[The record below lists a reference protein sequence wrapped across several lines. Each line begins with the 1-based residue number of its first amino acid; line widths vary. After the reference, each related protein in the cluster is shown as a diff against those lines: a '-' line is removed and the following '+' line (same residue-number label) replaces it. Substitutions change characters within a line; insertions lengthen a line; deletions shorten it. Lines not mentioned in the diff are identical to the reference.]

1 MTNRKKW
8 LTLGITVAMAL
19 SVLSSCGTYSDG
31 STLSDSG
38 ESASESGSSTA
49 SSGESSEGT
58 SSGTGDTFTFIATQ
72 PNTLNM
78 IQSQSNLDNYCFYL
92 TQEMLFRPYDGVYT
106 AEVVDDWEV
115 DDTNTVY
122 TYHLKETNWSDGTPI
137 TADDF
142 AYYLLAQLD
151 PNMGSANASTLIT
164 NYGFLNAQA
173 YYNGECDV
181 SEVGI
186 KALDDYTLQLTLEK
200 PVADFDGT
208 NINVYPLDADFVAE
222 QGEALGGTPE
232 NYMCSGPYVLTDWTY
247 GSSLTYEKNDQWLL
261 ADEQF
266 QVQTLKMLEA
276 SDMNTSVSMFE
287 SREVDMI
294 LTVDNDYLDILPE
307 DCLQYFPFNAIK
319 AVQFNTL
326 GQGDAEK
333 AALLSNENF
342 RYALSYALNRE
353 AIVAAVSPTDTPI
366 NRYMIAPMTGN
377 TPESLFEDDYPVES
391 VPLSGDADQAKTY
404 LQAALDEL
412 GYTSVDELPELSYLT
427 FENDNYRLMA
437 ETLVDQWNQVLGLDN
452 ISIELK
458 PIPDAIQSM
467 MSYQYDLYYTSLGGG
482 TAPSTFLNYWITGGS
497 ANDVAANGTN
507 IFSNADY
514 DALVS
519 EATST
524 MDRETRMGLYAQAEQ
539 ILIDEGPLV
548 MISTSGIY
556 SAVADYVDGFMYN
569 SNDNAIELNYLTV
582 NK

>member
-1 MTNRKKW
+1 MISKKRW
-8 LTLGITVAMAL
+8 LTSVVAAAMAMGTL
-19 SVLSSCGTYSDG
+19 ASCGTYSDG
-31 STLSDSG
+31 TTLSDSS
-38 ESASESGSSTA
+38 ETASTSASET
-49 SSGESSEGT
+49 SGESSEAA
-58 SSGTGDTFTFIATQ
+58 SSGDDSFTFIATQ

-92 TQEMLFRPYDGVYT
+92 TQEMLFRPYDGVYE
-106 AEVVDDWEV
+106 AEVVDTWEV
-115 DDTNTVY
+115 DETGTVY

-164 NYGFLNAQA
+164 TYGFVNAEA

-186 KALDDYTLQLTLEK
+186 KALDDYTLQLTLEEPK
-200 PVADFDGT
+200 ADFDGT
-208 NINVYPLDADFVAE
+208 NIRVYPLDADFVAE

-247 GSSLTYEKNDQWLL
+247 GSSLTYEKNDEWLL
-261 ADEQF
+261 AGEQF
-266 QVQTLKMLEA
+266 LVETVTMLEA
-276 SDMNTSVSMFE
+276 TDMNTSVSMFE
-287 SREVDMI
+287 SGEVDAV
-294 LTVDNDYLDILPE
+294 LTVDDDYLSIIPE
-307 DCLQYFPFNAIK
+307 ENLQYYVFNALK

-326 GQGDAEK
+326 GQGDEEK
-333 AALLSNENF
+333 AALLSNDNF

-353 AIVAAVSPTDTPI
+353 AIVSAVSPTDTPV
-366 NRYMIAPMTGN
+366 NRYLFAPMTGN
-377 TPESLFEDDYPVES
+377 SPETLFEDDYAVES
-391 VPLSGDADQAKTY
+391 VPLAGDAEQAQAY

-412 GYTSVDELPELSYLT
+412 GYASVDELPDLTYLT

-467 MSYQYDLYYTSLGGG
+467 MSYQYDIYYTSLGVGS
-482 TAPSTFLNYWITGGS
+482 TPSTFMNYWITGGS
-497 ANDVAANGTN
+497 VNDVAANGTN
-507 IFSNADY
+507 LFSNAEFDQ
-514 DALVS
+514 LVD
-519 EATST
+519 EASTT
-524 MDRETRMGLYAQAEQ
+524 MDREARMGLYAQAEQ
-539 ILIDEGPLV
+539 ILIDEAPLI
-548 MISTSGIY
+548 MISAPGNY
-556 SAVADYVDGFMYN
+556 AAVADYVDGFVYN
-569 SNDNAIELNYLTV
+569 ALDNAIELNHLTV

>member
-1 MTNRKKW
+1 MISKKRW
-8 LTLGITVAMAL
+8 LTSVVAAAMAMGTL
-19 SVLSSCGTYSDG
+19 ASCGTYSDG
-31 STLSDSG
+31 TTLSDSS
-38 ESASESGSSTA
+38 ETASTSASET
-49 SSGESSEGT
+49 SGESSEAA
-58 SSGTGDTFTFIATQ
+58 SSGDDSFTFIATQ

-92 TQEMLFRPYDGVYT
+92 TQEMLFRPYDGVYE
-106 AEVVDDWEV
+106 AEVVDTWEV
-115 DDTNTVY
+115 DETGTVY

-164 NYGFLNAQA
+164 TYGFVNAEA

-186 KALDDYTLQLTLEK
+186 KALDDYTLQLTLEEPK
-200 PVADFDGT
+200 ADFDGT
-208 NINVYPLDADFVAE
+208 NIRVYPLDADFVAE

-247 GSSLTYEKNDQWLL
+247 GSSLTYEKNDEWLL
-261 ADEQF
+261 AGEQF
-266 QVQTLKMLEA
+266 LVETVTMLEA
-276 SDMNTSVSMFE
+276 TDMNTSVSMFE
-287 SREVDMI
+287 SGEVDAV
-294 LTVDNDYLDILPE
+294 LTVDDDYLSIIPE
-307 DCLQYFPFNAIK
+307 ENLQYYVFNALK

-326 GQGDAEK
+326 GQGDEEK
-333 AALLSNENF
+333 AALLSNDNF

-353 AIVAAVSPTDTPI
+353 AIVSAVSPTDTPV
-366 NRYMIAPMTGN
+366 NRYLFAPMTGN
-377 TPESLFEDDYPVES
+377 SPETLFEDDYAVES
-391 VPLSGDADQAKTY
+391 VPLAGDAEQAQAY

-412 GYTSVDELPELSYLT
+412 GYASVDELPDLTYLT

-467 MSYQYDLYYTSLGGG
+467 MSYQYDIYYTSLGVGS
-482 TAPSTFLNYWITGGS
+482 TPSTFMNYWITGGS
-497 ANDVAANGTN
+497 VNDVAANGTN
-507 IFSNADY
+507 LFSNAEFDQ
-514 DALVS
+514 LVD
-519 EATST
+519 EAST
-524 MDRETRMGLYAQAEQ
+524 TMEREARMGLYAQAEQ
-539 ILIDEGPLV
+539 ILIDEAPLI
-548 MISTSGIY
+548 MISAPGNY
-556 SAVADYVDGFMYN
+556 AAVADYVDGFVYN
-569 SNDNAIELNYLTV
+569 ALDNAIELNHLTV

>member
-1 MTNRKKW
+1 MISKKRW
-8 LTLGITVAMAL
+8 LTSVVAAAMAMGTL
-19 SVLSSCGTYSDG
+19 ASCGTYSDG
-31 STLSDSG
+31 TTLSDSS
-38 ESASESGSSTA
+38 ETASTSASET
-49 SSGESSEGT
+49 SGESSEAA
-58 SSGTGDTFTFIATQ
+58 SSGGDTFTIVATQ

-92 TQEMLFRPYDGVYT
+92 TQEMLFRPYDGVYE
-106 AEVVDDWEV
+106 AEVVDTWEV
-115 DDTNTVY
+115 DETGTVY

-164 NYGFLNAQA
+164 TYGFVNAEA

-186 KALDDYTLQLTLEK
+186 KALDDYTLQLTLEEPK
-200 PVADFDGT
+200 ADFDGT
-208 NINVYPLDADFVAE
+208 NITVYPLDADFVAE

-247 GSSLTYEKNDQWLL
+247 GSSLTYEKNDEWLY

-266 QVQTLKMLEA
+266 PVQTVTMLEA
-276 SDMNTSVSMFE
+276 TDANTSVSMFE
-287 SREVDMI
+287 SGEADMI
-294 LTVDNDYLDILPE
+294 LTVDDDYLDILS
-307 DCLQYFPFNAIK
+307 DYLVYDVSGSVR
-319 AVQFNTL
+319 AVQLNTT

-333 AALLSNENF
+333 AALLSNLNF
-342 RYALSYALNRE
+342 RNALSYALNRD
-353 AIVAAVSPTDTPI
+353 AIVQAVSPTDTAI
-366 NRYMIAPMTGN
+366 NRYLFEPMAGN
-377 TPESLFEDDYPVES
+377 TPESLFQDDYPVES
-391 VPLSGDADQAKTY
+391 VPLEGDAEQAKAY

-412 GYTSVDELPELSYLT
+412 GYASADELPELSYLT
-427 FENDNYRLMA
+427 FENDSYRLMA

-467 MSYQYDLYYTSLGGG
+467 MSYQYDIYYTSLGVGS
-482 TAPSTFLNYWITGGS
+482 TPSTFMNYWITGGS

-507 IFSNADY
+507 LFSNAEFDQ
-514 DALVS
+514 LVD
-519 EATST
+519 EASTT
-524 MDRETRMGLYAQAEQ
+524 MDREARMGLYAQAEQ
-539 ILIDEGPLV
+539 ILIDEAPLI
-548 MISTSGIY
+548 MISAPGNY
-556 SAVADYVDGFMYN
+556 AAVADYVDGFVYN
-569 SNDNAIELNYLTV
+569 ALDNAIELNHLTV

>member
-1 MTNRKKW
+1 MISKKRW
-8 LTLGITVAMAL
+8 LTSVVAAAMAMGTL
-19 SVLSSCGTYSDG
+19 ASCGTYSDG
-31 STLSDSG
+31 TTLSDSS
-38 ESASESGSSTA
+38 ETASTSASET
-49 SSGESSEGT
+49 SGESSEAA
-58 SSGTGDTFTFIATQ
+58 SSGGDTFTIVATQ

-92 TQEMLFRPYDGVYT
+92 TQEMLFRPYDGVYE
-106 AEVVDDWEV
+106 AEVVDTWEV
-115 DDTNTVY
+115 DETGTVY

-164 NYGFLNAQA
+164 TYGFVNAEA

-186 KALDDYTLQLTLEK
+186 QALDDYTLQLTLEEPK
-200 PVADFDGT
+200 ADFDGT
-208 NINVYPLDADFVAE
+208 NIRVYPLDADFVAE

-232 NYMCSGPYVLTDWTY
+232 NYMCSGPYVLTNWTY
-247 GSSLTYEKNDQWLL
+247 GSSLTYEKNDEWLY

-266 QVQTLKMLEA
+266 LVETVTMLEA
-276 SDMNTSVSMFE
+276 TDMNTSVSMFE
-287 SREVDMI
+287 SGEVDAV
-294 LTVDNDYLDILPE
+294 LTVDDDYLSIIPE
-307 DCLQYFPFNAIK
+307 ENLQYYVFNALK

-326 GQGDAEK
+326 GQGDTEK
-333 AALLSNENF
+333 AALLSNDNF

-353 AIVAAVSPTDTPI
+353 AIVSAVSPTDTPV
-366 NRYMIAPMTGN
+366 NRYLFAPMTGN
-377 TPESLFEDDYPVES
+377 SPETLFEDDYSVES
-391 VPLSGDADQAKTY
+391 VPLAGDAEQAQAY

-412 GYTSVDELPELSYLT
+412 GYASADELPDLTYLT

-452 ISIELK
+452 ITIELK

-467 MSYQYDLYYTSLGGG
+467 MSYQYDLYYTSLGMGDV
-482 TAPSTFLNYWITGGS
+482 PSSFFNMWITGGS
-497 ANDVAANGTN
+497 VNDVAANGSN
-507 IFSNADY
+507 IFVNKEFDS
-514 DALVS
+514 LVD
-519 EATST
+519 EAQST
-524 MDRETRMGLYAQAEQ
+524 NDREARMALYAQAEQ
-539 ILIDEGPLV
+539 IMIDDAPLIP
-548 MISTSGIY
+548 ISTSGNY
-556 SAVADYVDGFMYN
+556 SAVASYVDGFMYN